1 MKLNELR
8 DVYTDAGNKVSDLRA
23 EMQAMAV
30 NDDVTVEQIEAKKAE
45 VENAVAKRDLAKEN
59 LKTAEEEMAIEV
71 KNTEKKP
78 LTDKEISIKDKFVKD
93 FKDMIKGKTTI
104 VNQLNSSTDENG
116 NQIGLTIPQ
125 DIQTTIISLVRQYD
139 PLQNEVNVVSVS
151 TLTGSRVIEAL
162 PELTPLANLDAEDA
176 EIEDMDDPKLS
187 TIKYV
192 IKRYA
197 GMTEITNTLMADTA
211 ENILAWLS
219 DWIAKK
225 VLVTRNKAIIG
236 VLPSMPKKATISTFD
251 DVKDMAI
258 KELDPAI
265 AQTAKFFTNQ
275 SGFAILSKY
284 KDGNGDYLIQPDA
297 QQADAYVMDGKQIK
311 VISDTMLPSLNGS
324 MPLVFGDLKQAITL
338 FDRNQ
343 MSLRTF
349 DGTDRAATHDV
360 TQVRIIDRFD
370 VKSVDNGAV
379 VVGSFKAIA
388 GQTVNGTASAS
399 K

>member
-23 EMQAMAV
+23 EMQAMAI

-379 VVGSFKAIA
+379 VVGSFKTIA
-388 GQTVNGTASAS
+388 DSSATS
-399 K
+399 SSEATK